1 MSLLADD
8 WQPRYRIESC
18 EFPNLHAVHLVVY
31 GILQDGVSSSSIID
45 GFGKSV
51 GEFLRARVVDL
62 PVGLVGMEDERA
74 VSQKR
79 NGVLSSASARK

>member
-1 MSLLADD
+1 MSLWVNACRLSTFCFCNKDD
-8 WQPRYRIESC
+8 
-18 EFPNLHAVHLVVY
+18 
-31 GILQDGVSSSSIID
+31 VSSSSIID

-62 PVGLVGMEDERA
+62 PVGLVGMEDERRA